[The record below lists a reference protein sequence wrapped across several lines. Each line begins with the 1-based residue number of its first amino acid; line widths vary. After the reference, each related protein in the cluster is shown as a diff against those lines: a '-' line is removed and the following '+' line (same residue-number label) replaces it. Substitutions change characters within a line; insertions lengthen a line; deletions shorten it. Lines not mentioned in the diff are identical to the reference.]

1 MKLSVV
7 VVATL
12 AALLMGSANQARGED
27 AVSEVDGAWVT
38 SMDRVGDS
46 EKFVAST
53 ASGLLLRPA
62 DVVSFEA
69 SNPTVLTTLYSHPA
83 AVWRVVATDDGRTVA
98 SVDYRG
104 NLMTFNT
111 EGGEAKTFEKAFE
124 RWCQAFVLTPDQ
136 KSVIAGNEGGKV
148 FVWNLA
154 DAKVAKSVELDGHAV
169 TGLAVSLDGSMVAAC
184 DGGGH
189 VHLLK
194 LPELEAAG
202 KIEFGTEPAWC
213 VAMIDHGKKLV
224 VGSGDRN
231 LYQCDAVADA
241 KPEVIAKGTDW
252 ITQIAVSPAG
262 QIAASEVGGRLHFP
276 ASDSM
281 DAPSGVWS
289 LAWNGDGQ
297 LFVGTRKSG
306 VVAAGR
312 SWTWAKPKPKPV
324 AAPEPKPE
332 EESNDNSG
340 DQASDKAPEQDDSN
354 NE

>member
-1 MKLSVV
+1 MKSSVV
-7 VVATL
+7 VVAIL
-12 AALLMGSANQARGED
+12 AALFWAPENQAYCED
-27 AVSEVDGAWVT
+27 AVSDVDGAWVT
-38 SMDRVGDS
+38 SMARVGDS
-46 EKFVAST
+46 DKFVAST

-69 SNPTVLTTLYSHPA
+69 SDPAVLMTLYSHPA
-83 AVWRVVATDDGRTVA
+83 AVWRVVATGDGQTVA

-124 RWCQAFVLTPDQ
+124 RWCQALVLMPDQ

-148 FVWNLA
+148 FLWNLA

-169 TGLAVSLDGSMVAAC
+169 TGLAVSPDGAMAAAC

-194 LPELEAAG
+194 LPELEAVG

-213 VAMIDHGKKLV
+213 VAMIDDGKKLV

-231 LYQCDAVADA
+231 LYQCEAVADA
-241 KPEVIAKGTDW
+241 KSEVIAKGTDW

-297 LFVGTRKSG
+297 LLVGTRKSG

-312 SWTWAKPKPKPV
+312 SWSWSKPKPKPA
-324 AAPEPKPE
+324 AAPETTKPAGSQE
-332 EESNDNSG
+332 GKVDDET
-340 DQASDKAPEQDDSN
+340 PPQDGSTD
-354 NE
+354 E